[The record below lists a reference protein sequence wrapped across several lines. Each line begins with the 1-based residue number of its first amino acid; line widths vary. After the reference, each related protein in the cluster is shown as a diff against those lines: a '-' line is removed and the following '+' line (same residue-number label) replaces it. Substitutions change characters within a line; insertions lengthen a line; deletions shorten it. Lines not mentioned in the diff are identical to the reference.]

1 MRNMFRRV
9 LALTLSVLLLLGC
22 LTACG
27 GGGEQETTAPVAT
40 EDPAEAKALK
50 VLTIGHSLSNDANFM
65 LSMIAAAEGYE
76 NLTVGYLYYSGC
88 PLNKHVQF
96 MNGNS
101 KSYKF
106 YTSSTATANVVP
118 ASTDDMSMLDGITHD
133 YWDIII
139 LQGGVFEIAESETYT
154 IGHIQ
159 KIQEY
164 VNKHKKN
171 PNAIFAWNMAW
182 VPPVDDE
189 LQATKTN
196 GDPNA
201 VNGYIEGYKK
211 FDHKRENMYA
221 AVTKCV
227 QDHIVTDE
235 TFAFVIP
242 SATVF
247 ENALSSYYTE
257 KDMHRD
263 YVHASDMAR
272 VMVSYVWFC
281 KLTGIE
287 QLEEI
292 KLDAIPRNFFNSL
305 KSYAASDKVLTESEK
320 ALILETVNNALKN
333 PFQMTQSQY
342 TEAPADYMPLW

>member
-1 MRNMFRRV
+1 MGNTLKKV
-9 LALTLSVLLLLGC
+9 LALVLSVLLLLGC

-27 GGGEQETTAPVAT
+27 GGEAQETTAPVAT

-50 VLTIGHSLSNDANFM
+50 VLTIGHSLSNDANYM

-76 NLTVGYLYYSGC
+76 DLTVGYLYYSGC

-96 MNGNS
+96 MNSNS
-101 KSYKF
+101 PEYKL
-106 YTSSTATANVVP
+106 YTSSTATAKEVP
-118 ASTDDMSMLDGITHD
+118 ATMDNVSMLDGITHD

-139 LQGGVFEIAESETYT
+139 LQGGVFEIAENEAYT
-154 IGHIQ
+154 DGNIQ
-159 KIQEY
+159 KIQAY
-164 VNKHKKN
+164 VNEHKKN

-182 VPPVDDE
+182 APPVDDA
-189 LQATKTN
+189 LRATKS
-196 GDPNA
+196 GEPNS
-201 VNGYIEGYKK
+201 YIENYKK

-227 QDHIVTDE
+227 QDNIVTDE

-263 YVHASDMAR
+263 YAHATDLAR
-272 VMVSYVWFC
+272 VMVTYTWFC

-287 QLEEI
+287 QLTEI
-292 KLDAIPRNFFNSL
+292 KLNAIPRNFFNSIKL
-305 KSYAASDKVLTESEK
+305 AMPEYVLTDAQK

-333 PFQMTQSQY
+333 PFQMTRSQY
-342 TEAPADYMPLW
+342 TEAPADYMPMW

>member
-1 MRNMFRRV
+1 MRNTFKRV
-9 LALTLSVLLLLGC
+9 LACILSALLLLGC

-27 GGGEQETTAPVAT
+27 GGEEQETTAPAAT

-76 NLTVGYLYYSGC
+76 DLTVGYLYYSGC

-96 MNGNS
+96 MNSNS
-101 KSYKF
+101 AEYKL
-106 YTSSTATANVVP
+106 YTSSTATANQTP
-118 ASTDDMSMLDGITHD
+118 ATIDNVTMLGGITYD

-139 LQGGVFEIAESETYT
+139 LQGGVFEIAEDEAYKTGA
-154 IGHIQ
+154 IQLIQ
-159 KIQEY
+159 KY
-164 VNKHKKN
+164 VNAHKLN

-182 VPPVDDE
+182 APPVDDE
-189 LQATKTN
+189 LRATKTN

-201 VNGYIEGYKK
+201 VNSYVEGYKK
-211 FDHKRENMYA
+211 FDDKRENMYA

-227 QDHIVTDE
+227 QDNIVPDE

-272 VMVSYVWFC
+272 VMVSYTWFC

-292 KLDAIPRNFFNSL
+292 KLNAIPRNFLYSMKAL
-305 KSYAASDKVLTESEK
+305 GADKVLTENEK

-342 TEAPADYMPLW
+342 TEAPADYMPMW

>member
-1 MRNMFRRV
+1 MKTWKRI
-9 LALTLSVLLLLGC
+9 LALALSVLMILGC
-22 LTACG
+22 FTACG
-27 GGGEQETTAPVAT
+27 GGETQETTAPVAT
-40 EDPAEAKALK
+40 EDPEEAKALK
-50 VLTIGHSLSNDANFM
+50 VLTIGHSLSNDANYM

-96 MNGNS
+96 MNSNS
-101 KSYKF
+101 NSYIL
-106 YTSSTATANVVP
+106 YTSSTATANTLP
-118 ASTDDMSMLDGITHD
+118 ATIENVTMLDGITYD

-139 LQGGVFEIAESETYT
+139 LQGGVFEIAEDETYKSGA
-154 IGHIQ
+154 IQLIQ
-159 KIQEY
+159 KY
-164 VNKHKKN
+164 VNEHKKN

-182 VPPVDDE
+182 APPVDAE
-189 LQATKTN
+189 LQATKTKD
-196 GDPNA
+196 DPNA
-201 VNGYIEGYKK
+201 VNSYVDGYKK
-211 FDHKRENMYA
+211 FDGKRENMYA

-227 QDHIVTDE
+227 QDNIVPDE

-247 ENALSSYYTE
+247 ENALSSYFTE

-263 YVHASDMAR
+263 YVHATDLAR
-272 VMVSYVWFC
+272 VMVTYTWFC

-287 QLEEI
+287 QLTEI
-292 KLDAIPRNFFNSL
+292 KLDAIPRNFFNSIKTL
-305 KSYAASDKVLTESEK
+305 GTDKVLTDNEK